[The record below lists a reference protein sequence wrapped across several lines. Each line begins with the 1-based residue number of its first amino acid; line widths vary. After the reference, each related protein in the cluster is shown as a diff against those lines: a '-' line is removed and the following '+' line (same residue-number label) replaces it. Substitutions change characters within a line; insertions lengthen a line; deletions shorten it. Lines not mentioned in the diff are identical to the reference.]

1 MSAPGAFLRAAR
13 RPVVFSGLCVLGVAV
28 LACALAPILPL
39 ADPNA
44 TALDAR
50 LLAPLSP
57 GHVLG
62 TDQLGRDLL
71 ARLIYGTRLSLLVA
85 LAGVAVAAVLG
96 TAAGDAQR
104 LPRPLDGHRGDA
116 QHRRIDGVSLS
127 AAWPL
132 PSSPRWVP
140 GLGNATL
147 AIAIVNIPF
156 FARSVRGATLSIVEE
171 EYVAA
176 ARATGATSTRV
187 MTRHVLPNVMPVVIV
202 ACSTSIGWMI
212 VETAGLSFLGL
223 GAQPPA
229 ADLGGLLGQ
238 SRHLVATAPHVA
250 LVPGVAILAVVIALN
265 LVGDGLRQSLDPKLQ
280 QTE

>member
-1 MSAPGAFLRAAR
+1 MSAPGALGRAAR
-13 RPVVFSGLCVLGVAV
+13 QPVVFSGLCLLTVVVLSS
-28 LACALAPILPL
+28 ALAPILPL
-39 ADPNA
+39 TDPNA

-57 GHVLG
+57 GHLLG

-96 TAAGDAQR
+96 TAAGIVSAY
-104 LPRPLDGHRGDA
+104 RGRWTDIVVM
-116 QHRRIDGVSLS
+116 RGIDVLMAFPYLLLALAIV
-127 AAWPL
+127 AAL
-132 PSSPRWVP
+132 GP
-140 GLGNATL
+140 GLRNATL
-147 AIAIVNIPF
+147 AIAVVNIPF

-176 ARATGATSTRV
+176 ARATGATSMRV

-202 ACSTSIGWMI
+202 AASTSIGWMI

-223 GAQPPA
+223 GAQPPT

-250 LVPGVAILAVVIALN
+250 LVPGLAILGIVIALN